1 MKRIRIFAGPNGSGK
16 STLVREFIENDPWL
30 INTQFHIDPDKL
42 NLNITIDFEIFGI
55 QTDIS
60 EFKDFLLKSTLFPK
74 SNIDIDDIKFEN
86 NCLINDLNNPY
97 MGSLVADF
105 IREKLLDTDIN
116 LFSFETVF
124 SHKSK
129 LEFMERAKKK
139 GWEIYLYFIGTS
151 DSTVNQGRV
160 KERAEKGQHD
170 VPDDKIRDRY
180 IRSNSLLYA
189 AVKLCRRAYVFD
201 NSDEASILIV
211 EKDTDGTIQIKDEN
225 KVPQWIDTYLL
236 SKLE

>member
-16 STLVREFIENDPWL
+16 STLVKEFIENDPRL
-30 INTQFHIDPDKL
+30 INTEFHIDPDKL
-42 NLNITIDFEIFGI
+42 NIKKIIDFEIFGI
-55 QTDIS
+55 QADIS
-60 EFKDFLLKSTLFPK
+60 EFKDYLLKSTLFQK
-74 SNIDIDDIKFEN
+74 SKIAINDIKFEN
-86 NCLINDLNNPY
+86 DCLINDLNNPY

-105 IREKLLDTDIN
+105 IRDKLLDSAIN

-129 LEFMERAKKK
+129 LEFMERAKQK
-139 GWEIYLYFIGTS
+139 GWELYLYFIGTS

-160 KERAEKGQHD
+160 KERVEKGQHD
-170 VPDDKIRDRY
+170 VPDDKISDRY
-180 IRSNSLLYA
+180 IRSNSFLYD

-211 EKDTDGTIQIKDEN
+211 GKDIDGTIQIKDEN
-225 KVPQWIDTYLL
+225 QVPQWVDTYLL
-236 SKLE
+236 SKIE